1 VAEQAKEDPAGA
13 FDASVERIRDLNDRI
28 AETARRGGEASLRAY
43 ERLLQTVADVQES
56 GGSRT
61 ARFVEAVAKA
71 QASFVREVAAASP
84 DALKAVTER
93 VSEVAGAAAR
103 QTRRVPGEETA
114 EGQARGTVAREED
127 LPIPR
132 YDELSVKQI
141 NQRLGRLSRIDLE
154 KVEAYERRHKNRRSV
169 LNKVSAL
176 RRA

>member
-1 VAEQAKEDPAGA
+1 MTQEAEGDATGA

-61 ARFVEAVAKA
+61 ARFVDAAAKA

-84 DALKAVTER
+84 DALKTVTER
-93 VSEVAGAAAR
+93 VSEVAGAATR
-103 QTRRVPGEETA
+103 QVRRGPD
-114 EGQARGTVAREED
+114 ED

-132 YDELSVKQI
+132 YDELDVNQI
-141 NQRLGRLSRIDLE
+141 NQRLGRLSKVDLD
-154 KVEAYERRHKNRRSV
+154 KVEAYERGHKNRKSV
-169 LNKVSAL
+169 LHKVSVL
-176 RRA
+176 RRR